1 MEVTLL
7 TKNEH
12 MTDMVNNAVT
22 ATLTCHANTGKD
34 VDSKDLLSRIIKAGH
49 ESVLEHINLTYS
61 VKDLSRAC
69 LQELARHRHI
79 SLSVESTR
87 HTLKQQIMQGSIVLA
102 LPANMDKE
110 LKKIVYTYLQ
120 TLFDYVHNHPDM
132 HNDQL
137 KYAVPECLAT
147 NLVLTANISA
157 LRHIIKLR
165 TAPAALKEFQQLAR
179 ALFDAVPEEYR
190 YLLKDCVYKETE
202 HDKQEVKS

>member
-7 TKNEH
+7 TKIEH
-12 MTDMVNNAVT
+12 FIDMVDNAVT
-22 ATLTCHANTGKD
+22 ATLTCHANTGKQ
-34 VDSKDLLSRIIKAGH
+34 VRSKDLLSRIIKAGH

-61 VKDLSRAC
+61 VKGLSRAC

-110 LKKIVYTYLQ
+110 LEQIIFTYLQ

-132 HNDQL
+132 HND
-137 KYAVPECLAT
+137 
-147 NLVLTANISA
+147 
-157 LRHIIKLR
+157 
-165 TAPAALKEFQQLAR
+165 
-179 ALFDAVPEEYR
+179 
-190 YLLKDCVYKETE
+190 
-202 HDKQEVKS
+202 